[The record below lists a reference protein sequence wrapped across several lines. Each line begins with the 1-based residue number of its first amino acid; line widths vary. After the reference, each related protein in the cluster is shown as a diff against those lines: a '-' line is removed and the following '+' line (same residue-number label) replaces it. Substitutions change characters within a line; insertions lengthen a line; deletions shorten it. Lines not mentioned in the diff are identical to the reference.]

1 MQRLHAEVGVAQLS
15 KIGEE
20 LCGDNVDVVRTPE
33 STIIVMSDGLGSGVK
48 ANILATLT
56 TKIASVMLKRGIP
69 LEDVVNTIAET
80 LPVCRQR
87 KIAYSTLHIIQIAA
101 DGQTT
106 VVEFDCPATF
116 LVRGKNVIQF
126 PTKEKIVSGKTIR
139 EGELLLQEDDI
150 LVAVTDGV
158 LHAGIG
164 GLLKLGWG
172 WTGVAEQIGVECNET
187 SDAETIGL
195 HLIHC
200 CEGYYVGKPGD
211 DSTALVVKMRYPQQL
226 TLFTGPPAN
235 SGHDGQVVQRFL
247 AQPGKKVVSGGT
259 TAQIVSRVTGCP
271 LKVDLTCHD
280 PQIPPIGYLE
290 GVDLVTE
297 GVLTL
302 NAAVDRLTDAKKI
315 RNSTKQDGATLLAKL
330 LDEADNIN
338 IFAGRAVNPAHQNPG
353 FPIQMN
359 IKAQVL
365 NKLKTIL
372 EKKGKEIVIEWI

>member
-1 MQRLHAEVGVAQLS
+1 MQRLHAEVGLAQLS
-15 KIGEE
+15 KVGEE
-20 LCGDNVDVVRTPE
+20 LCGDNVDIVRTPE
-33 STIIVMSDGLGSGVK
+33 ATIIVMSDGLGSGVK

-87 KIAYSTLHIIQIAA
+87 KIAYSTLHIIKIAP

-116 LVRGKNVIQF
+116 LVRCGKVLQF
-126 PTKEKIVSGKTIR
+126 PTHEKVVSGKTIR
-139 EGELLLQEDDI
+139 EGELWLQEDDI

-172 WTGVAEQIGVECNET
+172 WKGVAGQIESECNET
-187 SDAETIGL
+187 SDAETIGQ
-195 HLIHC
+195 HLINC
-200 CEGYYVGKPGD
+200 CEGYYVGRPGD

-226 TLFTGPPAN
+226 TLFTGPPAD
-235 SGHDGQVVQRFL
+235 SARDGEYVQRL
-247 AQPGKKVVSGGT
+247 LSESGKKVVSGGT
-259 TAQIVSRVTGCP
+259 TAQIVSKVTNCP

-280 PQIPPIGYLE
+280 PHIPPIGYID
-290 GVDLVTE
+290 GIDLVTE

-302 NAAVDRLTDAKKI
+302 NAAVDRLTATNL
-315 RNSTKQDGATLLAKL
+315 RNSNKQDGATLLAKL
-330 LDEADNIN
+330 LLAADKIKVL
-338 IFAGRAVNPAHQNPG
+338 AGLAVNPAHQNPS
-353 FPIQMN
+353 FPMQMN

-365 NKLKTIL
+365 NKLKTVL
-372 EKKGKEIVIEWI
+372 EDKGKQVIIEWI